1 MLVYY
6 LFPHAISYLSTNK
19 YSFAYFWGEIF
30 TILFKTDTT
39 CVAHVRVCIEK
50 FYCVKI

>member
-6 LFPHAISYLSTNK
+6 LFPKCYFILMTSK
-19 YSFAYFWGEIF
+19 YSFADFLGVIF

-39 CVAHVRVCIEK
+39 CVAHVCIEN